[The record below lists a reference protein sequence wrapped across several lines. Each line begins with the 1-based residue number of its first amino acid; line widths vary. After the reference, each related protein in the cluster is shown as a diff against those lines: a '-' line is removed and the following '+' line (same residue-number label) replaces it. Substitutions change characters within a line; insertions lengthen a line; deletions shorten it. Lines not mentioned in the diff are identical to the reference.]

1 MIRIHLTAADFARVR
16 FAPGPAPLQELNM
29 ALAKM
34 MRPDDALL
42 FGRWRTRLLRALP
55 AAAKPFSDLVPAGR
69 APAFL
74 DVFSNDLAEGLE
86 TVRSFPTALVRSEI
100 ERVHAPV
107 PGPPPRWIR
116 ALHRGDDDAWQ
127 LLHRAQ
133 RAAFDAALR
142 PVWSRIK
149 DSHQEEFTR
158 YALTAAEQGTA
169 AALTA
174 LLPGSRLRNDTWELD
189 APWEAD
195 VTPDGHGLV
204 LHPTFH
210 GLGHPFVAAL
220 ADGAVHLTYP
230 AGPGLPLAPEAAGT
244 PEHPLAPVLGRTRL
258 HILLLLAEEHTTGG
272 LARRLRISNATV
284 SAHTAALRGG
294 GLITTSRAGRAVL
307 HRRTALGTLLLRR
320 HSGSGRPGA
329 PPGF

>member
-1 MIRIHLTAADFARVR
+1 
-16 FAPGPAPLQELNM
+16 M

-42 FGRWRTRLLRALP
+42 YGRWRTRLLRALP

-142 PVWSRIK
+142 PVWSRIE
-149 DSHQEEFTR
+149 DLHQEEFTR

-174 LLPGSRLRNDTWELD
+174 
-189 APWEAD
+189 
-195 VTPDGHGLV
+195 
-204 LHPTFH
+204 
-210 GLGHPFVAAL
+210 
-220 ADGAVHLTYP
+220 
-230 AGPGLPLAPEAAGT
+230 
-244 PEHPLAPVLGRTRL
+244 
-258 HILLLLAEEHTTGG
+258 
-272 LARRLRISNATV
+272 
-284 SAHTAALRGG
+284 GG
-294 GLITTSRAGRAVL
+294 GHDPGRPRARPPPHLPRA
-307 HRRTALGTLLLRR
+307 RPPLRR
-320 HSGSGRPGA
+320 RPGGRRR
-329 PPGF
+329 PPDVPGGPRSAARP